1 MTPSFISLRIG
12 GGNTLISCYAGR
24 LLIVLLCSGLMLSGC
39 AVDLPFLKD
48 KRVNQEVASKAVTE
62 KTAKKVEKKTEPLVY
77 YVGVEDLRLYKEPG
91 ASGNWI
97 AVLGRYQKVFR
108 YKIEKG
114 FSRVKVDGT
123 DMTGWVETTKLIQH
137 LPNPS
142 VGEPV
147 GYSPE
152 TSSSPSD
159 ETPEMGTREG
169 ETKPT
174 ASPEPTPRSVDPSAF
189 DAF

>member
-1 MTPSFISLRIG
+1 
-12 GGNTLISCYAGR
+12 
-24 LLIVLLCSGLMLSGC
+24 MLSGC

-48 KRVNQEVASKAVTE
+48 KRGNQEVASKVVTQ
-62 KTAKKVEKKTEPLVY
+62 KTAKKAERKTEPLVY
-77 YVGVEDLRLYKEPG
+77 YINVENLRLYEEPG

-97 AVLGRYQKVFR
+97 AVLGKYQKVFR

-123 DMTGWVETTKLIQH
+123 DMTGWVENAKLIRD
-137 LPNPS
+137 LPKPS
-142 VGEPV
+142 VAEPV
-147 GYSPE
+147 EHSPE

-159 ETPEMGTREG
+159 KSLKIRTREG
-169 ETKPT
+169 EIEPSV
-174 ASPEPTPRSVDPSAF
+174 SPEPAPQGVDPSAF